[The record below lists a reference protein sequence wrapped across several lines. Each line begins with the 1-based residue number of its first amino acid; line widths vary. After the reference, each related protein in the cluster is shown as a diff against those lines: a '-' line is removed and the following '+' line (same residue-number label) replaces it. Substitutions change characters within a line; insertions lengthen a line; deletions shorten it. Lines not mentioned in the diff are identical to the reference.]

1 MRENQKR
8 GNKPLAIVLSVLV
21 LLLAVI
27 GVLSAMALSDP
38 NEPLTENTDASAAS
52 AKIAIAAAATT
63 GKPAQLTGEEASA
76 MLSQK
81 LAQGGK
87 QNDVRGVRLTVN
99 SDNTVAAY
107 LPVTYKGIKL
117 GVSANLTVGW
127 DGTKNEIR
135 VAVNSMK
142 IGRLPVNPARML
154 LRVKEKLPQGVKEQD
169 GVLYIAPQMFGS
181 YEMPNDAPGNI
192 SGLEVRDGKFLLS
205 FSVDMSKLK
214 EFLEE
219 QLKSL
224 L

>member
-1 MRENQKR
+1 MRENRKR
-8 GNKPLAIVLSVLV
+8 GRKPLAIVLSVLV

-27 GVLSAMALSDP
+27 GVLSAMVLNDP
-38 NEPLTENTDASAAS
+38 NEPLAGNTDASAAS
-52 AKIAIAAAATT
+52 AKIAIAAAAAT
-63 GKPAQLTGEEASA
+63 GKPAQLTGEEAGA

-81 LAQGGK
+81 LAQGR
-87 QNDVRGVRLTVN
+87 QSAVRGVRLTIK

-107 LPVTYKGIKL
+107 LPVVYKGIKL

-135 VAVNSMK
+135 AAVNSMK
-142 IGRLPVNPARML
+142 IGRLPVNPAQML
-154 LRVKEKLPQGVKEQD
+154 PRVKEKLPQGVEEQG

-192 SGLEVRDGKFLLS
+192 SGLEVRDGKFFLS

-214 EFLEE
+214 EYLEE